1 MKTTQRSFV
10 VAFKSGRRQLKM
22 GTKSIWGDTDL
33 KALACEVEDKAS
45 HLFGSNEA
53 SSTPDIDRDMLPDRI
68 DAASASEDAVDL
80 DVARAAVP
88 SAKDVEA
95 DVTAQDQANR
105 SADEGVAQVQDIG
118 PASQPNATTI
128 GGIRNRTKRASGR
141 RIPHTSMTA
150 LGDQGGQ
157 SETAVNPISVDEV
170 AVLDAENKR
179 LKKLLVEQLR
189 GQNLQLEKM
198 LERFAG
204 T

>member
-22 GTKSIWGDTDL
+22 GPKSIWGDTDL
-33 KALACEVEDKAS
+33 KALAREVEDKAS
-45 HLFGSNEA
+45 HLFSSNEA
-53 SSTPDIDRDMLPDRI
+53 SSTPDIDGDMLSNLI

-80 DVARAAVP
+80 DVARPAAP

-95 DVTAQDQANR
+95 DVTTQHQANR
-105 SADEGVAQVQDIG
+105 SADEGVAQVQESG
-118 PASQPNATTI
+118 PASQPHVTTI
-128 GGIRNRTKRASGR
+128 GVTQNRAKRASGR
-141 RIPHTSMTA
+141 RIPHISMTA

-198 LERFAG
+198 LERFAV